1 MLKSIYSVLSAR
13 ALRLLLAIALLL
25 AGLSQRAG
33 AFDAAQKMT
42 TLAFQFGTD
51 SFAATNRFGSAF
63 TSGAQSEIND
73 GLTSDIDDGTVCIL
87 IEMPGLTDLMGFNQ
101 SPLNIAIVSSEPVSA
116 PGYNPGSDL
125 DWWYNPNQSDLGSN
139 GVPTNQIAAFIAAK
153 VLNAN
158 GGRFSLTP
166 SLLNPATNGGRL
178 DLSSVVLQA
187 TVGSATTTLLESAN
201 GLPPGHL
208 AAENLPAGAQAFA
221 TMASG
226 KLRGN
231 ISAASLAATP
241 IPAALVGNG
250 SGYTATNTWLDVLI
264 GGYLE
269 DGVLTLINATQPDQ
283 SDPAAPVVGAG
294 APYKFFATN
303 KSVTSAED
311 KNGTT
316 VSLSDALNA
325 AAYSSYFTF
334 TTGRVIAPPPAVLS
348 IANATN
354 GIVVSWPSVLTGWTL
369 QSSDSLTSSN
379 WTNCPS
385 VSGNSA
391 TINPPSTGNLFFRL
405 NY

>member
-1 MLKSIYSVLSAR
+1 MR
-13 ALRLLLAIALLL
+13 RLQLVAATALLL
-25 AGLSQRAG
+25 AGLSQSAV
-33 AFDAAQKMT
+33 AFDTAQKMT

-51 SFAATNRFGSAF
+51 SFATSNRFGSAF
-63 TSGAQSEIND
+63 TSGAQSQINS
-73 GLTSDIDDGTVCIL
+73 GLTSDISDGTVCIL
-87 IEMPGLTDLMGFNQ
+87 IEMPGLTDLMGINQ

-116 PGYNPGSDL
+116 PGYNATSDL

-139 GVPTNQIAAFIAAK
+139 GVPTNQIAAFIVAK
-153 VLNAN
+153 VLSAN

-166 SLLNPATNGGRL
+166 SLLNPATNVGRL
-178 DLSSVVLQA
+178 DLSSVLLQA
-187 TVGSATTTLLESAN
+187 TVGTSRALLESAN

-221 TMASG
+221 TMTSG

-241 IPAALVGNG
+241 IPLAFVGNG

-294 APYKFFATN
+294 PPYKFFATS

-311 KNGTT
+311 NTGSP
-316 VSLSDALNA
+316 VSLGAALNA

-334 TTGRVIAPPPAVLS
+334 NTGRVIAPPPALLS
-348 IANATN
+348 IVNSTN

-369 QSSDSLTSSN
+369 QSSNSLTSPN
-379 WTNCPS
+379 WTNYPG